1 MTQRLAVVLFD
12 LDGTL
17 VDHHAATEA
26 ALHAWL
32 PAYGLSRDDIEA
44 LRPTWA
50 SLEQRHHGAWE
61 AGQISFTEQRRRRIR
76 DFLLVIGHGSPERR
90 LDAVFAEYLACY
102 QAAWTAFGDAAPAL
116 RRVTAAGLRT
126 AVLTNGDQVQQT
138 AKLAA
143 TGLRGLCG
151 PVFASSQLPAA
162 KPDRRAYLHVC
173 HSLLVQPDQVLMV
186 GDNYEL
192 DVLSAQAA
200 GLSAI
205 HLDRSGPVESA
216 SGRITTLDDLSLDA
230 HHSEPTS

>member
-1 MTQRLAVVLFD
+1 VSPPLAVVLFD

-17 VDHHAATEA
+17 VDHHAATKA

-50 SLEQRHHGAWE
+50 STEQRHHGAWE
-61 AGQISFTEQRRRRIR
+61 AGQISFIEQRRRRLR
-76 DFLLVIGHGSPERR
+76 DFLPVIGQDVPEDR

-102 QAAWTAFGDAAPAL
+102 QASWTAFDDAAPAL
-116 RRVTAAGLRT
+116 TRVTEAGLRT
-126 AVLTNGDQVQQT
+126 AILTNGDHTQQT

-143 TGLRGLCG
+143 TGLLSRCG

-162 KPDRRAYLHVC
+162 KPDPRAYHHVC
-173 HSLLVQPDQVLMV
+173 RYLAVDPDQVLMV
-186 GDNYEL
+186 GDNYHF
-192 DVLSAQAA
+192 DVLAARAA

-205 HLDRSGPVESA
+205 HLDRTAAQSA
-216 SGRITTLDDLSLDA
+216 SAGGRISTLLDLS
-230 HHSEPTS
+230 P